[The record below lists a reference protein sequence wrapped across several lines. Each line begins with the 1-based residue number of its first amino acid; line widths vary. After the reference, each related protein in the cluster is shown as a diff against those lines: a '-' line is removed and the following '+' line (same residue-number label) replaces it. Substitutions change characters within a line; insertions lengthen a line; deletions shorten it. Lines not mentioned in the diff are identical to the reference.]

1 MITNLKN
8 REPIRCY
15 EGSDEPHQR
24 FWKIVNAEQ
33 SQSGEA
39 EIDFD
44 KVISEFSWMGDEITP
59 QLFKDDLNN
68 IGKGGPVTFKVN
80 SPGGDVIAAS
90 VIRSIL
96 ADYPG
101 RKTMKVTGVAAS
113 AAVVVVLAGDRIQI
127 MDTAYI
133 MIHDPAF
140 AVMFAY
146 LDIETLRTW
155 LAELEVTKKGIAET
169 YASKTGLSVDR
180 INKMMADTTWFSASE
195 AVKFGFADEIITA
208 GRDGSG
214 GGESNQANNSI
225 LKNYMNVPAALLN
238 RQTSEPVQVNAT
250 QKPLTQEEQRLRD
263 EIELNL

>member
-1 MITNLKN
+1 MNKILNK
-8 REPIRCY
+8 REPIRCF
-15 EGSDEPHQR
+15 EGKDQPHER
-24 FWKIVNAEQ
+24 FWKIVDADE

-39 EIDFD
+39 EINFD

-68 IGKGGPVTFKVN
+68 TGKGGPITIKVN

-113 AAVVVVLAGDRIQI
+113 AAVVVVLAGDRVLIQ
-127 MDTAYI
+127 DTAYM

-146 LDIETLRTW
+146 LDIETLRSW
-155 LAELEVTKKGIAET
+155 LSELETVKKGIADT
-169 YASKTGLSVDR
+169 YSTKTGISLDR
-180 INKMMADTTWFSASE
+180 INKMMADTTWFSANE
-195 AVKFGFADEIITA
+195 AVKFGFADEVLTT

-214 GGESNQANNSI
+214 GGETNQVNNSI
-225 LKNYMNVPAALLN
+225 LKNYVNVPAALLN
-238 RQTSEPVQVNAT
+238 RQTSEPVQVIVA

-263 EIELNL
+263 QIELNL